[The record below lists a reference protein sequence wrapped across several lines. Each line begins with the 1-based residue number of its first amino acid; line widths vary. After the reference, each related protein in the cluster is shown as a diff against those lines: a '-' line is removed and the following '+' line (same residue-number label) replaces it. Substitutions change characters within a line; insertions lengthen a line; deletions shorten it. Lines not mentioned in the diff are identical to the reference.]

1 MQLEYYVWRQHEM
14 LMAGFLHG
22 SKDIELEY
30 RHELR
35 PLYRT
40 RRDTTDPVS
49 ILSTIGADKNPFT
62 LPNDLGQAGSGRELG
77 SFRKKLGSF

>member
-1 MQLEYYVWRQHEM
+1 MDRQ
-14 LMAGFLHG
+14 
-22 SKDIELEY
+22 DIELEY

-49 ILSTIGADKNPFT
+49 ILSTIGAEKSVYTP
-62 LPNDLGQAGSGRELG
+62 E
-77 SFRKKLGSF
+77 